1 MTLAIE
7 QELEEVKKQLWG
19 TQQMLG
25 YVLREIGHPVR
36 VAKADLDQQLPQ
48 GSRVAL
54 HEDGEDH
61 FLFSVEIPDE

>member
-7 QELEEVKKQLWG
+7 QELEEIKKQLWG

-25 YVLREIGHPVR
+25 YVLLTVGEPVR
-36 VAKADLDQQLPQ
+36 VARADIESPLPE

-54 HEDGEDH
+54 HEDGDDH
-61 FLFSVEIPDE
+61 FLFMVEIPDA

>member
-1 MTLAIE
+1 MTLALE
-7 QELEEVKKQLWG
+7 QELEETKKQLWG

-25 YVLREIGHPVR
+25 YVLLTVGEPVR
-36 VAKADLDQQLPQ
+36 VAKADLERQLPE

-61 FLFSVEIPDE
+61 FMFSIEIPDA

>member
-1 MTLAIE
+1 MTLALE

-25 YVLREIGHPVR
+25 YVLQKVGEPVR
-36 VAKADLDQQLPQ
+36 VPKDLLDQQLPQ

-54 HEDGEDH
+54 HEDGDD